1 MTEFE
6 TTSAVAAFSDGLAAA
21 VERAGRSVV
30 LVDARRRFPATGI
43 AWQAGGIIVTADH
56 VLEREEDLGV
66 VLPSGDRVPA
76 VLLGREP
83 GSDLA
88 VLRVESDLPPAE
100 QAPAARVGQVVL
112 AVGRPEPSLMASFGV
127 VSAVGGPWQTAT
139 GVQVDGFI
147 RSDTTFYPGFS
158 GGPLVDALGRVVGLN
173 SSRLGRGS
181 GLTVP
186 ATTVDRIVQALA
198 QHGRVRRGYLG
209 ITTQPVTA
217 AAAAGLLVVGV
228 EAGCP
233 ADRGGILV
241 GDIITG
247 IGEVAIDSSTDLRRH
262 LGPDAIGK
270 DVTVRVVRGGEARAL
285 TVTIGERAASK

>member
-1 MTEFE
+1 MAELEATA
-6 TTSAVAAFSDGLAAA
+6 AVAAFSDGLAAA
-21 VERAGRSVV
+21 VERAGKSIV

-43 AWQAGGIIVTADH
+43 AWQPGGIIVTSDH
-56 VLEREEDLGV
+56 VLEREDDIGI
-66 VLPSGDRVPA
+66 VLPSGDRVA
-76 VLLGREP
+76 ATLVGREP

-88 VLRVESDLPPAE
+88 VLRIEGDLTPAE
-100 QAPAARVGQVVL
+100 QAPAAKVGQVVL

-158 GGPLVDALGRVVGLN
+158 GGPLVDALGRVLGLN

-181 GLTVP
+181 GLTIP
-186 ATTVDRIVQALA
+186 ANSVDRVVQALA

-217 AAAAGLLVVGV
+217 AAASGLLVVGV
-228 EAGCP
+228 EAGSP
-233 ADRGGILV
+233 ADQGGLLV

-247 IGEVAIDSSTDLRRH
+247 VGEAAVDSSTDLRRH

-270 DVTVRVVRGGEARAL
+270 AVTVRVTRGGEARAL
-285 TVTIGERAASK
+285 AVTIGERPQSR